1 MIPVMARLYLVSDG
15 AELAR
20 RRAKLAPGQLAEAW
34 PDAFTPDHFWVG
46 EESKAVLDGA
56 GSPLPVQ
63 LVLDG
68 ARVPV
73 YYGPRL
79 ADLDSLPREESVQ
92 TRVLSGHG
100 VAAAWIT
107 LDRSGQRTTR
117 TGSSP
122 ADPVFFLRRPR
133 GAVSHVWRL
142 LRTRTEARAFMAEEF
157 DDDAGAATW
166 VQTLQAEDFEELLAR
181 YGERD

>member
-1 MIPVMARLYLVSDG
+1 MARLYLVSDG

-20 RRAKLAPGQLAEAW
+20 RRAKLGAGQFAEAW
-34 PDAFTPDHFWVG
+34 PDLFARDRFWIG
-46 EESKAVLDGA
+46 EESKAVLDG
-56 GSPLPVQ
+56 GGPPLPAE
-63 LVLDG
+63 LSLDG

-92 TRVLSGHG
+92 TRVLSAHG

-107 LDRSGQRTTR
+107 LGRTGQRTTH
-117 TGSSP
+117 TASSP
-122 ADPVFFLRRPR
+122 EDPVFFLRRPR

-142 LRTRTEARAFMAEEF
+142 FRTRAEARAFMAEEF

-166 VQTLQAEDFEELLAR
+166 VQTLHAEDFDELLAR
-181 YGERD
+181 YGERG

>member
-1 MIPVMARLYLVSDG
+1 MARLYLVSDG
-15 AELAR
+15 GELAR

-34 PDAFTPDHFWVG
+34 PDLATPDHVWIG
-46 EESKAVLDGA
+46 EESKAVLDAA

-92 TRVLSGHG
+92 TRVLSAHG

-107 LDRSGQRTTR
+107 LDRAGQRTTH
-117 TGSSP
+117 TASSP

-133 GAVSHVWRL
+133 GTVSHVWRL
-142 LRTRTEARAFMAEEF
+142 FRTRAEARAFMSEES
-157 DDDAGAATW
+157 DDDAGALTW
-166 VQTLQAEDFEELLAR
+166 LQTLHADDFDELIAR
-181 YGERD
+181 FGERG

>member
-1 MIPVMARLYLVSDG
+1 MARLYLVSGG
-15 AELAR
+15 ADLAA

-34 PDAFTPDHFWVG
+34 ADLVTPDHFWIG
-46 EESKAVLDGA
+46 EESKAVLDAA
-56 GSPLPVQ
+56 GPPLPVR
-63 LVLDG
+63 LALDG

-79 ADLDSLPREESVQ
+79 ADIDSLPREESVQ
-92 TRVLSGHG
+92 TRVLSARG
-100 VAAAWIT
+100 VAAAWMT
-107 LDRSGQRTTR
+107 LDRAGRRTAH

-133 GAVSHVWRL
+133 GTVSHVWRL
-142 LRTRTEARAFMAEEF
+142 FRTRAEARAFMSGEF

-166 VQTLQAEDFEELLAR
+166 VQTLHAEDFEELLAR
-181 YGERD
+181 YGERGPTP